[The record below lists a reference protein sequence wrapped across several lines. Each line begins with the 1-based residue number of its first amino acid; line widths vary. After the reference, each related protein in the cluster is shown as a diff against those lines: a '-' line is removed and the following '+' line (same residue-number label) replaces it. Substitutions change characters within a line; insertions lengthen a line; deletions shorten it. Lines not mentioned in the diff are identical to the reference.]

1 MLDFGP
7 VSSFRLQTPRASFHF
22 RGKVRTAC
30 PALSLLHAMP
40 YLGRR
45 RRKPEDRCE
54 AASDREAIF
63 RERTQQGQEDV
74 CSEDTGRGRH
84 MTWVKDQNAK
94 PPTPWEG
101 APKTVLRQGLW
112 ADYLQCGLKMGLA
125 DEPAWVVVPPGA
137 QATGRPD
144 AGS

>member
-1 MLDFGP
+1 
-7 VSSFRLQTPRASFHF
+7 
-22 RGKVRTAC
+22 
-30 PALSLLHAMP
+30 
-40 YLGRR
+40 
-45 RRKPEDRCE
+45 
-54 AASDREAIF
+54 
-63 RERTQQGQEDV
+63 
-74 CSEDTGRGRH
+74 

-112 ADYLQCGLKMGLA
+112 ADYLQCGLKMDLA